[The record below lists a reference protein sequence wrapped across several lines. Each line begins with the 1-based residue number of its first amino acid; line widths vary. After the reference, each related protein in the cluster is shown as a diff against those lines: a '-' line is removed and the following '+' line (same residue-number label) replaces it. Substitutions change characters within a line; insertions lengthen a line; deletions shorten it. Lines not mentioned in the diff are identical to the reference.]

1 MSGAFFLL
9 VGMDLDTDF
18 ITAADGA
25 LRKVLQACQL
35 YLIPPFLSVALLY
48 TVGRGYLQGGQL
60 RMDFSPLLKALF
72 VYFIL
77 FFYRDFMDLIGGA
90 IGAFSSLVAPD
101 EPGFIAQS
109 LRSLT
114 NPAGSPAIQPDQATN
129 TAGFVNEQ
137 ISNISSTFDKL
148 TRFSLINLLTEL
160 FTTSTVALI
169 RQLLVMI
176 RQYIVAFLY
185 VGGPIAICLSALP
198 PFAQLGKQWLQNFM
212 AVQFW
217 SLTYSLLDTIYANY
231 AATRPG
237 TGNVL
242 MPTGLTPSAYADDLT
257 YLINSIGFVIL
268 YCMVPW
274 LTSFLIG
281 SSAVQGFVGMF
292 TGAVAGAAG
301 AVSGVVLPGAY
312 GGGASGALG
321 RKMGFGPDKSG
332 GSSSGGSSASAS
344 APSASS
350 ELPTMSSADS
360 GAPTRRRR

>member
-1 MSGAFFLL
+1 MSGPFLLL

-60 RMDFSPLLKALF
+60 RMDFSPLLRALL

-90 IGAFSSLVAPD
+90 IGAFSSLVAPAK
-101 EPGFIAQS
+101 PGFIAEALQ
-109 LRSLT
+109 SLT
-114 NPAGSPAIQPDQATN
+114 NPAGSPAVEPDQATN

-137 ISNISSTFDKL
+137 IGAITSIWDKL
-148 TRFSLINLLTEL
+148 TRFSLLNLLTEL
-160 FTTSTVALI
+160 FTTTTVVLI
-169 RQLLVMI
+169 RQVLVLV

-185 VGGPIAICLSALP
+185 VSGPIAICLSALP

-231 AATRPG
+231 ATTRPG
-237 TGNVL
+237 TGNIL
-242 MPTGLTPSAYADDLT
+242 MPTGLTPSSYADDLT
-257 YLINSIGFVIL
+257 YLVNSIGFVIL

-292 TGAVAGAAG
+292 NGAVAGATG
-301 AVSGVVLPGAY
+301 AVSSVVFPGAY

-321 RKMGFGPDKSG
+321 RKLGFGPDQANRSG
-332 GSSSGGSSASAS
+332 GPTGAAPAYSASAN
-344 APSASS
+344 
-350 ELPTMSSADS
+350 LPTVSTTDL
-360 GAPTRRRR
+360 GVPTRRRR

>member
-1 MSGAFFLL
+1 MSGPLFLL

-90 IGAFSSLVAPD
+90 IGGFSSLVAPAK
-101 EPGFIAQS
+101 PGFIAEALQ
-109 LRSLT
+109 SLT
-114 NPAGSPAIQPDQATN
+114 NPAGAASIEPDKATN
-129 TAGFVNEQ
+129 TAGFVNDQ
-137 ISNISSTFDKL
+137 IGAITSFWDKL
-148 TRFSLINLLTEL
+148 TNFSLLNLLTEL
-160 FTTSTVALI
+160 FTTSTVVLI
-169 RQLLVMI
+169 RQVLVMV

-185 VGGPIAICLSALP
+185 VSGPIAICLSALP

-231 AATRPG
+231 AGTRPA

-242 MPTGLTPSAYADDLT
+242 LPTGMTPGDYANDVT

-292 TGAVAGAAG
+292 GGAVAGAAG
-301 AVSGVVLPGAY
+301 AVSSVVFPGAY

-321 RKMGFGPDKSG
+321 RKLGFGPDKG
-332 GSSSGGSSASAS
+332 GSSSGGGASSTPSGSASA
-344 APSASS
+344 

>member
-1 MSGAFFLL
+1 MSAPLLLL

-90 IGAFSSLVAPD
+90 IGAFSSLVAPSD
-101 EPGFIAQS
+101 PGVIARALQG
-109 LRSLT
+109 LT
-114 NPAGSPAIQPDQATN
+114 NPAGAPTVAPDQAVN
-129 TAGFVNEQ
+129 TAGFVNDQ
-137 ISNISSTFDKL
+137 VSNITSIWDKL
-148 TRFSLINLLTEL
+148 THFSLLNLLTEL
-160 FTTSTVALI
+160 FTTTTVALI
-169 RQLLVMI
+169 RQLLVLV
-176 RQYIVAFLY
+176 RQYVVAFLY
-185 VGGPIAICLSALP
+185 VSGPIAICLSALP

-231 AATRPG
+231 AATRPA

-242 MPTGLTPSAYADDLT
+242 LPTGMTSGDYGNDLT

-292 TGAVAGAAG
+292 SGAVAGAAG
-301 AVSGVVLPGAY
+301 AVSGVVFPGAY

-321 RKMGFGPDKSG
+321 RKMGFGPEKGSSTG
-332 GSSSGGSSASAS
+332 GSASSAPTSSASV
-344 APSASS
+344 
-350 ELPTMSSADS
+350 ELPTMSSADTS
-360 GAPTRRRR
+360 APTRRRR

>member
-1 MSGAFFLL
+1 
-9 VGMDLDTDF
+9 MDLDTDF

-90 IGAFSSLVAPD
+90 IGGFSSLVAPD
-101 EPGFIAQS
+101 DPGFIAQS

-129 TAGFVNEQ
+129 TAGFVNDQ

-231 AATRPG
+231 AGTRPA

-242 MPTGLTPSAYADDLT
+242 LPTGMTPGDYANDVT

-292 TGAVAGAAG
+292 GGAVAGAAG
-301 AVSGVVLPGAY
+301 AVSSVVFPGAY

-321 RKMGFGPDKSG
+321 RKLGFGPDKG
-332 GSSSGGSSASAS
+332 GSSYGGGASSAPSGSASAD
-344 APSASS
+344 
-350 ELPTMSSADS
+350 LPTMSSADS

>member
-1 MSGAFFLL
+1 MSGPLMLL

-72 VYFIL
+72 VYFVL

-90 IGAFSSLVAPD
+90 IGGFSSLVAPAKY
-101 EPGFIAQS
+101 GFIAEALQ
-109 LRSLT
+109 SLT
-114 NPAGSPAIQPDQATN
+114 NPAGAASVEPDKAVN

-137 ISNISSTFDKL
+137 IGAITTFWDKL
-148 TRFSLINLLTEL
+148 TNFSLLNLLTEL
-160 FTTSTVALI
+160 FTTTTVVLI
-169 RQLLVMI
+169 RQVLVMV

-185 VGGPIAICLSALP
+185 VSGPIAICLSALP

-231 AATRPG
+231 AATRPS

-242 MPTGLTPSAYADDLT
+242 LPTGMTPSDYANDVT

-292 TGAVAGAAG
+292 SGAVAGAAG
-301 AVSGVVLPGAY
+301 AVSSVVFPGAY

-321 RKMGFGPDKSG
+321 RKLGFGPDQG
-332 GSSSGGSSASAS
+332 GSSSGSASSVSAASAS
-344 APSASS
+344 TD
-350 ELPTMSSADS
+350 LPTISYADS
-360 GAPTRRRR
+360 GAPARRRR

>member
-1 MSGAFFLL
+1 MSAPLLLL

-90 IGAFSSLVAPD
+90 IGGFSSLVAPAK
-101 EPGFIAQS
+101 PGFIAEALQ
-109 LRSLT
+109 SLT
-114 NPAGSPAIQPDQATN
+114 NPAGAAIEPDKATN
-129 TAGFVNEQ
+129 TAAFVNDQ
-137 ISNISSTFDKL
+137 IGTISTFWDKL
-148 TRFSLINLLTEL
+148 TNFSLLNLLTEL
-160 FTTSTVALI
+160 FTTSTVVLI
-169 RQLLVMI
+169 RQVLVMV

-185 VGGPIAICLSALP
+185 VSGPIAICLSALP

-231 AATRPG
+231 AGTRPA

-242 MPTGLTPSAYADDLT
+242 LGAGVTPGDYANDVT

-281 SSAVQGFVGMF
+281 SSAVQGFAGMF
-292 TGAVAGAAG
+292 GGAVAGTAG
-301 AVSGVVLPGAY
+301 AVSSVVFPGAY

-321 RKMGFGPDKSG
+321 RKLGFGPDKG
-332 GSSSGGSSASAS
+332 GSSGGAASPAPAYSASAD
-344 APSASS
+344 
-350 ELPTMSSADS
+350 LPTMSSADS